1 MPSMYNETPASM
13 CNIALGI
20 LGVEDQVFNI
30 DDPDP
35 ENVWEKRA
43 NLIYNQILRKTLAS
57 FMPTFAITPNPV
69 KIAKSGDG
77 EHRTPADCLKLLEV
91 DGMSGDDIHDY
102 GGVIHCDFPVG
113 DTIEIKYVRMVDE
126 TGLWSPEFQFY
137 FPYELA
143 VGFAGFLN
151 DKSKRADA
159 VALKNA
165 ALADMGG
172 VNAQRVRLK
181 RRFKDIYK
189 KKWHFPVR

>member
-1 MPSMYNETPASM
+1 MSMYNQTAADM
-13 CNIALGI
+13 CNVALGL
-20 LGVEDQVFNI
+20 LGVEAQVFNI

-35 ENVWEKRA
+35 ENPWEGRA
-43 NLIYNQILRKTLAS
+43 KLIYNPILRKTLAS
-57 FMPTFAITPNPV
+57 FMPAFAITPEPV
-69 KIAKSGDG
+69 KIAKNGDG
-77 EHRTPADCLKLLEV
+77 LHRTPGDCLKLLSV
-91 DGMSGDDIHDY
+91 DGMSGDDIHDF

-113 DTIEIKYVRMVDE
+113 QTIEIEYVRLIEE

-151 DKSKRADA
+151 DKGKRADA

-172 VNAQRVRLK
+172 VNAQRIHLK
-181 RRFKDIYK
+181 RRYKAIFK

>member
-1 MPSMYNETPASM
+1 MTMYNETPASM
-13 CNIALGI
+13 CNIALGL
-20 LGVEDQVFNI
+20 LGVEAQVFNI
-30 DDPDP
+30 DDPDQ
-35 ENVWEKRA
+35 ENPWEQRA

-57 FMPTFAITPNPV
+57 FMPAFAITPKPV
-69 KIAKSGDG
+69 KIAKNGDG
-77 EHRTPADCLKLLEV
+77 EHRTPADCLKLLSV
-91 DGMSGDDIHDY
+91 DGMTGDDIHDF

-113 DTIEIKYVRMVDE
+113 DTIEIEYVRMIDA
-126 TGLWSPEFQFY
+126 TGKWSPEFQFY

-151 DKSKRADA
+151 DKGKRSEA

>member
-57 FMPTFAITPNPV
+57 FMPTFAITPIPV

>member
-1 MPSMYNETPASM
+1 MSIYNQTAADM
-13 CNIALGI
+13 CNIALGL

-35 ENVWEKRA
+35 ENVWEGRA
-43 NLIYNQILRKTLAS
+43 KMIYNPTLRKTLAS
-57 FMPTFAITPNPV
+57 FMPAFAITPDPV
-69 KIAKSGDG
+69 KITRNTKGQ
-77 EHRTPADCLKLLEV
+77 HKTPADCLKLLSV
-91 DGMSGDDIHDY
+91 DGMSGDDIHEY

-113 DTIEIKYVRMVDE
+113 ETIEITYIRMVDE
-126 TGLWSPEFQFY
+126 TGCWSPEFQFY

-151 DKSKRADA
+151 DKGKRSEAI
-159 VALKNA
+159 ALKNA

-181 RRFKDIYK
+181 RRYKDIFK

>member
-1 MPSMYNETPASM
+1 MPTMSNETPATM

-30 DDPDP
+30 DEPDQ

-57 FMPTFAITPNPV
+57 FMPAFAITPEPV

-113 DTIEIKYVRMVDE
+113 DTIEIKYVRLIQE

-172 VNAQRVRLK
+172 VNAQRVRMK
-181 RRFKDIYK
+181 RRFKEIYK

>member
-1 MPSMYNETPASM
+1 MPTMSNETPATM

-57 FMPTFAITPNPV
+57 FMPAFAITPEPV

-113 DTIEIKYVRMVDE
+113 DTIEIKYVRLIQE

-172 VNAQRVRLK
+172 VNAQRVRMK
-181 RRFKDIYK
+181 RRFKEIYK

>member
-1 MPSMYNETPASM
+1 MNNETPASL
-13 CNIALGI
+13 CCIALGI

-30 DDPDP
+30 DEPDP
-35 ENVWEKRA
+35 ENVWEQRA
-43 NLIYNQILRKTLAS
+43 KLIYKQILRKTLAS
-57 FMPTFAITPNPV
+57 FMPSFAITPNPV
-69 KIAKSGDG
+69 KIARNTNG
-77 EHRTPADCLKLLEV
+77 EHRTPADCLKLLSV
-91 DGMSGDDIHDY
+91 DGMSGDDIHDF

-113 DTIEIKYVRMVDE
+113 DTIEIEYVRLIEE

-151 DKSKRADA
+151 DKGKRADA
-159 VALKNA
+159 VALKNQ

-172 VNAQRVRLK
+172 VNAQRVRMK
-181 RRFKDIYK
+181 RRYKAIYK

>member
-1 MPSMYNETPASM
+1 MSNETPATM

-57 FMPTFAITPNPV
+57 FMPAFAITPEPV

-113 DTIEIKYVRMVDE
+113 DTIEIKYVRLIQE

>member
-1 MPSMYNETPASM
+1 MNNETPASL

-20 LGVEDQVFNI
+20 LGVEAQVFNI

-35 ENVWEKRA
+35 ENPWEQRA
-43 NLIYNQILRKTLAS
+43 NLIYRQILRKTLAS
-57 FMPTFAITPNPV
+57 FMPAFAITPNPV
-69 KIAKSGDG
+69 KITKNTNG
-77 EHRTPADCLKLLEV
+77 EHRTPADCLKLLSV
-91 DGMSGDDIHDY
+91 DGMTGDDIHDF
-102 GGVIHCDFPVG
+102 GGVIHCDFPLG
-113 DTIEIKYVRMVDE
+113 PTIEVEYVRQVED
-126 TGLWSPEFQFY
+126 TALWSPEFQFY

-181 RRFKDIYK
+181 RRYKAIYK

>member
-1 MPSMYNETPASM
+1 MPTMSNETPATM

-57 FMPTFAITPNPV
+57 FMPAFAITPEPV

-113 DTIEIKYVRMVDE
+113 DTIEIKYVRLIQE